1 VAIVLIGPP
10 AAGKTSV
17 GRKLAKRLGV
27 EFLDTDRIIVAEHGP
42 IADIFRDHGEAHFR
56 ALERTTVAD
65 ALRRDAVVS
74 LGGGAVLHPDTR
86 SDLAG
91 ARVVL
96 LTVSREAVE
105 SRIGG
110 SKRPLVQGIDTWQ
123 ALVDARAEL
132 YASLA
137 SVTFDTSDRPISQ
150 IVTEIADWAGENR

>member
-27 EFLDTDRIIVAEHGP
+27 EFLDTDKLLVAEHGP
-42 IADIFRDHGEAHFR
+42 IADIFREHGEAHFR
-56 ALERTTVAD
+56 VLERRTVAD

-74 LGGGAVLHPDTR
+74 LGGGAVLHPETR
-86 SDLAG
+86 SDLAD
-91 ARVVL
+91 AAVVL
-96 LTVSREAVE
+96 LTVSREAAE

-110 SKRPLVQGIDTWQ
+110 TKRPLVQGIESWQ

-137 SVTFDTSDRPISQ
+137 SVTFDTSDRPIAQ
-150 IVTEIADWAGENR
+150 IVAEIADWVGENR

>member
-17 GRKLAKRLGV
+17 GRKLARRLGL
-27 EFLDTDRIIVAEHGP
+27 EFLDTDKLIVAEHGP
-42 IADIFRDHGEAHFR
+42 IADIFREHGEPHFR
-56 ALERTTVAD
+56 ALERETVAD

-91 ARVVL
+91 IPVVL

-105 SRIGG
+105 ARIGG
-110 SKRPLVQGIDTWQ
+110 SKRPLVQGIDSWQ
-123 ALVDARAEL
+123 ALVDARADL

-137 SVTFDTSDRPISQ
+137 AVTFDTSERPIST
-150 IVTEIADWAGENR
+150 IAADIADWVGENR

>member
-27 EFLDTDRIIVAEHGP
+27 EFIDTDKVLVAEHGP
-42 IADIFRDHGEAHFR
+42 IADIFREHGEAHFR
-56 ALERTTVAD
+56 TLERKAVET
-65 ALRRDAVVS
+65 ALQRDAVVS
-74 LGGGAVLHPDTR
+74 LGGGAVLDPATR
-86 SDLAG
+86 SDLGNAS
-91 ARVVL
+91 VVL
-96 LTVSREAVE
+96 LTVSREAAE

-110 SKRPLVQGIDTWQ
+110 GKRPLVQGIESWQ

-137 SVTFDTSDRPISQ
+137 TVTFDTSDRPISQ
-150 IVTEIADWAGENR
+150 IVADIADWVGENR